1 MIKKIDHLGIA
12 VKDLEK
18 AAAFYREVLGIECA
32 GTEEVAEQKVKVAFF
47 PLGDS
52 KLELLQS
59 TAPDGPVAKFIAA
72 RGEGVHHIAVRVEN
86 LEEAMEKLREQ
97 GATLIDREPR
107 YGAGKARIAFV
118 HPKST
123 GGVLLE
129 LCQRDP

>member
-12 VKDLEK
+12 VKNLEE
-18 AAAFYREVLGIECA
+18 AAAFYQEVLGLTCT
-32 GTEEVAEQKVKVAFF
+32 GTEEVAEQEVKVAFF

-59 TAPDGPVAKFIAA
+59 MSPTGPVAKFIDA
-72 RGEGVHHIAVRVEN
+72 RGEGVHHIAVRVNN
-86 LEEAMEKLREQ
+86 LEEAMEKLQEK
-97 GATLIDREPR
+97 GVTLIDRKPR
-107 YGAGKARIAFV
+107 YGAGRARIAFV
-118 HPKST
+118 HPRST